1 MDNIHC
7 QLPVVCSSFKSTS
20 AYCSLFWSLGL
31 GVPVSLDGGWTI
43 FIVSFLWSV
52 LEFGS
57 VLGMQTRDFA
67 WSFWWLVCK
76 MDD

>member
-43 FIVSFLWSV
+43 FIVNFLWSV
-52 LEFGS
+52 LVLKVRVFTVVCFG
-57 VLGMQTRDFA
+57 V
-67 WSFWWLVCK
+67 
-76 MDD
+76 